1 MSVSDGFVEG
11 HSGARQP
18 SDDERRRAVC
28 GAMAAAPGLI
38 RFAARYTGSLPDAED
53 AYQRAMEIALTKAP
67 VTEPRPFLT
76 WLHTVLKHEA
86 IAVARARR
94 REGPGVEDD
103 VAAAFAELAE
113 DGIGP
118 EAVVEWRDR
127 YRAMQDALG
136 ALTEA
141 QRVCLM
147 LQSAGASYA
156 RIGELTGYSPRKIE
170 RSVLEGR
177 RNLHEWEVGL
187 ASGEVCASLLPA
199 IDRVAAGEC
208 EPGEARTVRRH
219 LRHCHPCRAVMRSR
233 RESRE
238 WLAALVPVALVG
250 AEAMRGG
257 PPDPSPALAYWER
270 LSGGMTVRM
279 GQVIQVALELP
290 GAALAKVGA
299 GTAAVAIAGVAG
311 APVVV
316 DAIRPAEPT
325 PPAVEV
331 AQAPE
336 SAAQA
341 APPTT
346 FTASRP
352 EFTGARGARARLR
365 PVRATFAADP
375 AATRQAST
383 PPPVVSSPA
392 PSVSSPPPVVS
403 SPPPSAAAIALEF
416 GP

>member
-1 MSVSDGFVEG
+1 
-11 HSGARQP
+11 
-18 SDDERRRAVC
+18 
-28 GAMAAAPGLI
+28 
-38 RFAARYTGSLPDAED
+38 
-53 AYQRAMEIALTKAP
+53 MEIALTKAP
-67 VTEPRPFLT
+67 VTEPRPFLS

-127 YRAMQDALG
+127 YRAMQDALAG
-136 ALTEA
+136 LTEA

-156 RIGELTGYSPRKIE
+156 RIGELTGYTARKIE

-177 RNLHEWEVGL
+177 RNLHQWEVGL

-199 IDRVAAGEC
+199 IDRVAAGEG

-270 LSGGMTVRM
+270 LAGGMTVRM
-279 GQVIQVALELP
+279 GQVVQVAMELP

-316 DAIRPAEPT
+316 DAIRPAEPK
-325 PPAVEV
+325 PATVEV
-331 AQAPE
+331 AQADE
-336 SAAQA
+336 SQAQA
-341 APPTT
+341 APTPS

-352 EFTGARGARARLR
+352 TPAGARRAGARLR
-365 PVRATFAADP
+365 TVRATFAADP
-375 AATRQAST
+375 A
-383 PPPVVSSPA
+383 PPA
-392 PSVSSPPPVVS
+392 PTVPSPPATSSVPAPPATS

>member
-1 MSVSDGFVEG
+1 MSVSDGFVED
-11 HSGARQP
+11 HRGAHAP

-28 GAMAAAPGLI
+28 GALPAAPGLI
-38 RFAARYTGSLPDAED
+38 RFASRYTGSLHDAED
-53 AYQRAMEIALTKAP
+53 AYQRAMEIALTRAP
-67 VTEPRPFLT
+67 VTEPRPFLS

-86 IAVARARR
+86 IAVSRARR
-94 REGPGVEDD
+94 REGPAVEDD
-103 VAAAFAELAE
+103 VAASFAELAE
-113 DGIGP
+113 DGVGP
-118 EAVVEWRDR
+118 DAVVEWRDR

-136 ALTEA
+136 GLTEA

-156 RIGELTGYSPRKIE
+156 RIGELTGYSARKIE

-177 RNLHEWEVGL
+177 RNLHQWEVGL

-199 IDRVAAGEC
+199 IERVAAGEG

-250 AEAMRGG
+250 AEAMQGH
-257 PPDPSPALAYWER
+257 PPDPTPALAYWER

-279 GQVIQVALELP
+279 GQVVQLAMELP

-316 DAIRPAEPT
+316 DALRPADPAPAPVEVAQTAGSSAQAAPVTTVTASRPT
-325 PPAVEV
+325 PPATRR
-331 AQAPE
+331 A
-336 SAAQA
+336 
-341 APPTT
+341 
-346 FTASRP
+346 TA
-352 EFTGARGARARLR
+352 GLR
-365 PVRATFAADP
+365 PVRATFASDP
-375 AATRQAST
+375 PARPPATAS
-383 PPPVVSSPA
+383 PPATSSSAPAPPA
-392 PSVSSPPPVVS
+392 PSVP
-403 SPPPSAAAIALEF
+403 PPPSAAAIALEF

>member
-1 MSVSDGFVEG
+1 
-11 HSGARQP
+11 
-18 SDDERRRAVC
+18 
-28 GAMAAAPGLI
+28 MAAAPGLV

-67 VTEPRPFLT
+67 VTEPRPFLS

-127 YRAMQDALG
+127 YRAMQDALAG
-136 ALTEA
+136 LTEA

-156 RIGELTGYSPRKIE
+156 RIGELTGYTARKIE

-177 RNLHEWEVGL
+177 RNLHQWEVGL

-199 IDRVAAGEC
+199 IDRVAAGEG

-257 PPDPSPALAYWER
+257 PPDPTPALAYWER
-270 LSGGMTVRM
+270 LAGGMTVRM
-279 GQVIQVALELP
+279 GQLVQVAMELP

-316 DAIRPAEPT
+316 DAIRPAEPK
-325 PPAVEV
+325 PAAVEV
-331 AQAPE
+331 AQVAE
-336 SAAQA
+336 STPRVA
-341 APPTT
+341 PTT
-346 FTASRP
+346 SVTASRP
-352 EFTGARGARARLR
+352 TPAGARRAGARLR
-365 PVRATFAADP
+365 TVRATFAADP
-375 AATRQAST
+375 
-383 PPPVVSSPA
+383 PA
-392 PSVSSPPPVVS
+392 PAPTVPSPPATSSVPAPPATS